1 MGRAMPHPL
10 DRPLWNALTGRLKAY
25 ALGDDHAVR
34 INPDLGVF
42 LAAADAGPD
51 SRAAMNRLA
60 ALHPG
65 SGFVELEGGPMEDVL
80 PDQPVVSRSPCL
92 QMTCTALTAPTAPDI
107 AFETLGDADAPEMLA
122 LATLTK
128 PGPFRARTHELGG
141 FIGVK
146 HEERLVAMA
155 GNRLR
160 VDGFTEL
167 SGVCVHPDF
176 RGRGLAGALSRIVV
190 ARVLESG
197 EQAFLHAYAGHEATV
212 RLYES
217 LGFEARA
224 RLTYTVLADAPIG

>member
-1 MGRAMPHPL
+1 MPHPL
-10 DRPLWNALTGRLKAY
+10 DRPLWNALTGRLKAH
-25 ALGDDHAVR
+25 ALGDEHAVR
-34 INPDLGVF
+34 LDPDLGVF
-42 LAAADAGPD
+42 LAAADAGPE
-51 SRAAMNRLA
+51 SSARMNALA
-60 ALHPG
+60 ARYPG
-65 SGFVELEGGPMEDVL
+65 SGLVELEGSAMEAVL
-80 PDQPVVSRSPCL
+80 PNQPVVSKSPCA
-92 QMTCTALTAPTAPDI
+92 QMTCAALTAPNTPDL

-128 PGPFRARTHELGG
+128 PGPFRARTHTLGG

-146 HEERLVAMA
+146 RGGRLVAMA

-176 RGRGLAGALSRIVV
+176 RGQGLAGALSRIVV

-217 LGFEARA
+217 LGFTIRA
-224 RLTYTVLADAPIG
+224 RLTYTVLAD